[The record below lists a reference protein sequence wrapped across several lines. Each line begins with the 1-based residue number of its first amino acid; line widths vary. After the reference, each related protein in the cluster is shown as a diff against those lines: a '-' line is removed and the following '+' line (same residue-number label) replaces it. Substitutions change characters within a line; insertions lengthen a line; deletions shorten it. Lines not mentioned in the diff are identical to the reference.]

1 MEGLPCLPGNSF
13 RDPTQT
19 NFHVSHTLD
28 VKNGHRVTKWP
39 QVGLGGTRI
48 NYNQISEDELELLR
62 NYRPELIYGKS
73 VVQTPD
79 KFVPATL
86 AFDKKVLRF
95 FGYFKQTIHESPNEY
110 YRVRP
115 IKILYYLEDDSLEIL
130 EEVQENSGI
139 PQGKLLRR
147 HRFPKNDQGETYNF
161 RDINLGQNL
170 SVYGKVFRVCDCD
183 AFTREWLESE
193 GIHVSQSE
201 LIPRDP
207 YISKRIQAAELKTYK
222 TKTDFDKLKQYIE
235 MDRKVLRF
243 YAVWDDRS
251 RMFGEKREF
260 VIQYFLV
267 NDTME
272 IREVHQANDGRDPFP
287 VLITRHKIPKDRYDV
302 KGTFPHVFLEL
313 SETEVANYFKPS
325 DLMVGKTVNIYG
337 RNFLIHD
344 CDMFTKTFYAK
355 NFGVNNFEPV
365 DVQETRNE
373 YAKMEIPPYN
383 GFGSLEDS
391 MQNCLRLQPE
401 RPKKDYVKLM
411 ENDHRVLRYEAVLD
425 SPRED
430 DRSRKF
436 IISYRLGDDTITIH
450 EPPQRNSGMI
460 GGRFLERTRVSK
472 PGSTLERPQ
481 FYGPCDFYIGATV
494 EVFRQRFVICSADLF
509 VLKYAEE
516 HPEQF
521 TPAVIESLRQHLS
534 NETGR
539 PDARLTTNIRI
550 QRRPGDFIRLYAE
563 VRNKL
568 KHMRITNH
576 EEIRQMFL
584 RYDKDRS
591 GFVTRENIMDLFRQ
605 INLPLENDLIDAMVA
620 ECTTNSEGKINLYDF
635 LRFFDS

>member
-1 MEGLPCLPGNSF
+1 MEGLPCIPGNSF

-62 NYRPELIYGKS
+62 NYRPELLYGKA
-73 VVQTPD
+73 VAQTPD

-110 YRVRP
+110 FRVRP
-115 IKILYYLEDDSLEIL
+115 VKILYYLEDDSVEIL

-139 PQGKLLRR
+139 PQGKLIRR

-170 SVYGKVFRVCDCD
+170 SVYGKVFRICDCD

-193 GIHVSQSE
+193 GIHVNQSE

-207 YISKRIQAAELKTYK
+207 YLTKRHQIAELKTYK
-222 TKTDFDKLKQYIE
+222 TKNDFDKLKQYIE

-243 YAVWDDRS
+243 YATWDDRS
-251 RMFGEKREF
+251 QMFGEKREF

-272 IREVHQANDGRDPFP
+272 IREVHKANDGRDPFP
-287 VLITRHKIPKDRYDV
+287 VLITRHKIPKNRYDI

-313 SETEVANYFKPS
+313 TDTEVTDYFKPS
-325 DLMVGKTVNIYG
+325 DLMIGKTVNIYG
-337 RNFLIHD
+337 RNFSIYD
-344 CDMFTKTFYAK
+344 CDVFTKTFYAK
-355 NFGVNNFEPV
+355 NFSVNNFEPINI
-365 DVQETRNE
+365 QETRSE
-373 YAKMEIPPYN
+373 FPKMEIPPYN

-430 DRSRKF
+430 DKLRKF
-436 IISYRLGDDTITIH
+436 IISYRLGDDTISIH
-450 EPPQRNSGMI
+450 EPPQRNSGII

-472 PGSTLERPQ
+472 PGSSLEHPQ
-481 FYGPCDFYIGATV
+481 FYGPSDFYIGATI
-494 EVFRQRFVICSADLF
+494 EVFRQRFIILSADLY

-534 NETGR
+534 NESGR
-539 PDARLTTNIRI
+539 PDARLSTNIHI
-550 QRRPGDFIRLYAE
+550 QRKPGDFIRLYAE

-584 RYDKDRS
+584 RYDKDRN
-591 GFVTRENIMDLFRQ
+591 GFIARENIIDLFRQ
-605 INLPLENDLIDAMVA
+605 INLPLENDLIDAMIA